1 MNKDDFALRDEL
13 LEQCNGDVNAA
24 YALSNKII
32 AEYYSKAEAVR
43 EPFGEF
49 KVWFGVRELL
59 ACQIADKCLLQD
71 GYERKYTKEDMQYF
85 SKPERK
91 EEEHGT
97 DEK

>member
-32 AEYYSKAEAVR
+32 AEYYSKAKAER

-85 SKPERK
+85 ERK
-91 EEEHGT
+91 EEYNGT